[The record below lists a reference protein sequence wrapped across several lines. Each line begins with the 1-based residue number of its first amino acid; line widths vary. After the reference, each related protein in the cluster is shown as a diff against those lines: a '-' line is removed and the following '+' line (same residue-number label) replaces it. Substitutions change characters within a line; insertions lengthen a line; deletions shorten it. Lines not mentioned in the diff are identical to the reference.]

1 MAADGRRYEF
11 LEDAPTADVGFTAWG
26 ATLDECFQAAAQA
39 TLASMVADPDSVK
52 RRERRVV
59 HVDHEDRELGLL
71 RFLEELIFYKD
82 AEGLY
87 LHATQVH
94 VEQRDESW
102 KIDAVLE
109 GEPID
114 PARHEL
120 TGDVKAVTV
129 HRLRV
134 EPIGSG
140 WRATVVLDV

>member
-1 MAADGRRYEF
+1 MAAEGRRYEF
-11 LEDAPTADVGFTAWG
+11 LDDAPTADIGFTARG

-52 RRERRVV
+52 RSERRAVRV
-59 HVDHEDRELGLL
+59 EHEDRELALL
-71 RFLEELIFYKD
+71 RFLEELVFYKD
-82 AEGLY
+82 AEGLF

-94 VEQRDESW
+94 VADRDGRW
-102 KIDAVLE
+102 TIDAVLE
-109 GEPID
+109 GERID
-114 PARHEL
+114 PACHEL

-134 EPIGSG
+134 EPIDSG

>member
-1 MAADGRRYEF
+1 
-11 LEDAPTADVGFTAWG
+11 
-26 ATLDECFQAAAQA
+26 
-39 TLASMVADPDSVK
+39 MVADPDSVE

-87 LHATQVH
+87 LNATEVH

-102 KIDAVLE
+102 VIDAVLE

-134 EPIGSG
+134 ERIGSG